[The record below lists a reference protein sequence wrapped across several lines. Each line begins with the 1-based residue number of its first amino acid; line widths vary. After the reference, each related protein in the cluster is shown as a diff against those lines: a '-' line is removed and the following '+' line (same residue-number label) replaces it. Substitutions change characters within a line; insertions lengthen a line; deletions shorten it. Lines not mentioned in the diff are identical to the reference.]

1 MQVSDQA
8 DHVLAGVLGAYAL
21 RLQVSGK
28 FLSRHGVLQVE
39 YNDIGLHRHDA
50 QDDGKHA

>member
-8 DHVLAGVLGAYAL
+8 DHVLAGVLGACAL

-28 FLSRHGVLQVE
+28 FLGRHGVLQVE

-50 QDDGKHA
+50 HDDGKHA